1 MAALVVLTIYPVL
14 WMIFGALKSQG
25 TFYSNVWGWPHV
37 FEWGNFVRAWDDAD
51 LGRKFVNSAI
61 AVGGTLLLVLPLC
74 AMAGYAFA
82 KVWFPGRALLYYFLL
97 AGIMIPFGI
106 TAIPTATVLLG
117 FHLFNSLQGLIIVYA
132 AQSLA
137 FGTFLMYAFF
147 ASIPDEL
154 VESALT
160 DGCSRFGAFW
170 RIVVPLSRPGIATLV
185 IFIGTSIWNEYFM
198 ASVVI
203 HDGNLETLPLGLVL
217 FTSQHTT
224 NSPALFAALTIV
236 TMPMIIL
243 FLVAQGQFI
252 SGLTAGAL
260 KG

>member
-1 MAALVVLTIYPVL
+1 MAVLVVLTLYPVV
-14 WMIFGALKSQG
+14 WMVFGSLKTQG
-25 TFYSNVWGWPHV
+25 AFYSNIWGWPHAV
-37 FEWGNFVRAWDDAD
+37 DWHNFVQAWDDAD
-51 LGRKFVNSAI
+51 LGRKFLNSSI
-61 AVGGTLLLVLPLC
+61 AVVGTLVLVIPLC
-74 AMAGYAFA
+74 AMAGYSFA
-82 KVWFPGRALLYYFLL
+82 KVWFPGRAVLYYFVL
-97 AGIMIPFGI
+97 AGIMIPFGV
-106 TAIPTATVLLG
+106 TAIPTATVLLN
-117 FHLFNSLQGLIIVYA
+117 FHLFNSLQGLVLVYA

-160 DGCSRFGAFW
+160 DGCTRFGAFW

-185 IFIGTSIWNEYFM
+185 IFIGTSVWNEYFM
-198 ASVVI
+198 ASVII
-203 HDGNLETLPLGLVL
+203 HDGNLETLPLGLVV

-224 NSPALFAALTIV
+224 NYPELFAALTIV